1 MIRKAFYME
10 VKPGCIGEYTKA
22 HNPIPQ
28 ELKEVMQRHGIH
40 NYSIFHH
47 PESNVLVGYM
57 EIESEEEAAKVA
69 NYPCAHAWW
78 KRMTQYLVCRNPGD
92 AKAREEEM
100 KQVFFME

>member
-10 VKPGCIGEYTKA
+10 VKPGCIAEYTKA
-22 HNPIPQ
+22 HNPIP
-28 ELKEVMQRHGIH
+28 EDLKDVMKKHGVH

-57 EIESEEEAAKVA
+57 EIEDEEEVKKIAS
-69 NYPCAHAWW
+69 YPCAVAWW
-78 KRMTQYLVCRNPGD
+78 KRMTQYLVCRNTGD

-100 KQVFFME
+100 SQVFFME

>member
-10 VKPGCIGEYTKA
+10 VKPGCIEVYTKA
-22 HNPIPQ
+22 HNPIPA
-28 ELKEVMQRHGIH
+28 ELKAAMQRHGIH

-57 EIESEEEAAKVA
+57 EIESEEEAAKMA
-69 NYPCAHAWW
+69 NYPFAHAWW

-100 KQVFFME
+100 TQVFYME

>member
-10 VKPGCIGEYTKA
+10 VKPGCIEDYTRA

-28 ELKEVMQRHGIH
+28 ELQEIMQRHGIH

-47 PESNVLVGYM
+47 PESNVLFGYM
-57 EIESEEEAAKVA
+57 EIDSEEEVRKIAD
-69 NYPCAHAWW
+69 YPCARAWW

-100 KQVFFME
+100 TQVFYME